1 MQEDIV
7 MATIYEK
14 LGDNIKHLRKKRNM
28 SQEQLAMEAKLDLTT
43 VSEIESGLRNPSVK
57 TLAKFAKALNTT
69 PSDLLK

>member
-1 MQEDIV
+1 